1 MKFNFLKFNSF
12 CVSIYIYYHILVII
26 CQFLNISTFY
36 SKSFIAIL
44 TIIIFFEIKNINLKS
59 MFFMLFFLSIFILNI
74 CFTSFSIEVIKFH
87 FFNFMIFG
95 CLSTLM
101 GSLKIEKEALEKY
114 LKVLSYLNIIILIY
128 MVFQRQDLYLE
139 MGYMGFGIRL
149 LISPLILFYIDLKN
163 MKKFSL
169 NTPIIL
175 ISLVILLMY
184 GNRFSILLGF
194 LGIIILDW
202 NYRRNNYKKYLIYSF
217 FSIGLGIVYLN
228 LKDILLCI
236 YNLFSNLEYK
246 MYGLLRLINSLERAE
261 VGKDIS
267 SGRMELY
274 KDAIDVIVNNPFGIG
289 IFGYLKE
296 IKYAFLGYY
305 PHNIFLE
312 IGMHWGILGLVI
324 FIVFFIYFLKR
335 IFDIKEKNY
344 RVFLILLI
352 LFNLRLLLSDTYIF
366 YNFFWLLIAV
376 SFNKSYQIL

>member
-1 MKFNFLKFNSF
+1 MRFNFLKFNSF
-12 CVSIYIYYHILVII
+12 CISIYIYYHILAII
-26 CQFLNISTFY
+26 CQLLNISTFY
-36 SKSFIAIL
+36 SKSFIIVL
-44 TIIIFFEIKNINLKS
+44 TTIIFLEIKNINLKS
-59 MFFMLFFLSIFILNI
+59 IFFILVFFVLFVLNI
-74 CFTSFSIEVIKFH
+74 CFTNFSVEVIKFH
-87 FFNFMIFG
+87 FLNFITFG
-95 CLSTLM
+95 CLSTLI
-101 GSLKIEKEALEKY
+101 GSLKIERKALEKY
-114 LKVLSYLNIIILIY
+114 LKIFSYLNIIILIY
-128 MVFQRQDLYLE
+128 IVFKRQDLYLE
-139 MGYMGFGIRL
+139 MGYMTFGIRL
-149 LISPLILFYIDLKN
+149 LTSPLILFYMDLKN

-202 NYRRNNYKKYLIYSF
+202 NYRNNDYKKYLIYSF
-217 FSIGLGIVYLN
+217 FSIGLGTVYLN
-228 LKDILLCI
+228 LKDILLWI
-236 YNLFSNLEYK
+236 YNIFSNLEYK

-274 KDAIDVIVNNPFGIG
+274 KDAVEVIFNNPFGIG

-324 FIVFFIYFLKR
+324 FIIFLFKLLKK
-335 IFDIKEKNY
+335 IANTQEKNY
-344 RVFLILLI
+344 KIFLILLV
-352 LFNLRLLLSDTYIF
+352 LFNLRLLLSDTYVS
-366 YNFFWLLIAV
+366 YSFFWLLIAI
-376 SFNKSYQIL
+376 SFNKSYQVL

>member
-1 MKFNFLKFNSF
+1 M
-12 CVSIYIYYHILVII
+12 
-26 CQFLNISTFY
+26 
-36 SKSFIAIL
+36 
-44 TIIIFFEIKNINLKS
+44 
-59 MFFMLFFLSIFILNI
+59 
-74 CFTSFSIEVIKFH
+74 
-87 FFNFMIFG
+87 
-95 CLSTLM
+95 
-101 GSLKIEKEALEKY
+101 
-114 LKVLSYLNIIILIY
+114 
-128 MVFQRQDLYLE
+128 
-139 MGYMGFGIRL
+139 
-149 LISPLILFYIDLKN
+149 
-163 MKKFSL
+163 
-169 NTPIIL
+169 
-175 ISLVILLMY
+175 
-184 GNRFSILLGF
+184 
-194 LGIIILDW
+194 
-202 NYRRNNYKKYLIYSF
+202 
-217 FSIGLGIVYLN
+217 
-228 LKDILLCI
+228 
-236 YNLFSNLEYK
+236 
-246 MYGLLRLINSLERAE
+246 INSLERAE